1 PDGAEGPSPSNHR
14 RQCAEDLRTDE
25 TAATPP
31 GRSMMT
37 MRTASIPSKG
47 GTAEEPL
54 RPAVTALAKRLC
66 AVNGHVMG
74 WHPVIGLPVREARA

>member
-1 PDGAEGPSPSNHR
+1 
-14 RQCAEDLRTDE
+14 
-25 TAATPP
+25 
-31 GRSMMT
+31 MT

-47 GTAEEPL
+47 GTADEPL

-74 WHPVIGLPVREARA
+74 WHPVIGLPVRGSAAA